1 MISRFQGSRGYCSQI
16 TSSRK
21 IFKLQEEKQVY
32 QKIIIANAV
41 LVILIGIVAYL
52 AFNNR
57 TERACSNDSD
67 SKNTNNSSIIQGT
80 VMHQNK
86 TP

>member
-1 MISRFQGSRGYCSQI
+1 MISRFQDSRGYCSQI
-16 TSSRK
+16 TSLRK

-52 AFNNR
+52 AFNNQ
-57 TERACSNDSD
+57 TEMACSNDSD
-67 SKNTNNSSIIQGT
+67 SKNTNNSSIFQGT